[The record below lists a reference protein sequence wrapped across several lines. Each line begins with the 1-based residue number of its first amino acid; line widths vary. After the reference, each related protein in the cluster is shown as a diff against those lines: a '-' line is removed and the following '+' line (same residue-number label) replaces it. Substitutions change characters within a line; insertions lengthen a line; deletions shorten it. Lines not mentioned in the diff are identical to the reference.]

1 MCVCACVCV
10 YARVRQRIFE
20 TRRYVDGEGQGEW
33 HAGNERSMDIEREK
47 ERKIERE
54 SFAKRA
60 LMYAQN

>member
-1 MCVCACVCV
+1 MD
-10 YARVRQRIFE
+10 R
-20 TRRYVDGEGQGEW
+20 EGQGEW